1 MDESKTATNP
11 EVTLTS
17 VAHTSRDRKVINW
30 RFIGGFWYGA
40 LRYFVANKQIEKE
53 RFSLFYVFREACLTP
68 RKKKRNL
75 CPTKGRSRS
84 TKNDCALWKYHSLYR
99 IQNTVFN
106 VEPILSFDCFILC
119 LYICIAQSAQKTNNR
134 TKVIAQYCT
143 VRLVT
148 SMLTAR

>member
-53 RFSLFYVFREACLTP
+53 RFSLFYVFREAFLTP
-68 RKKKRNL
+68 PKKKRNL

-99 IQNTVFN
+99 IQNVK
-106 VEPILSFDCFILC
+106 PILSFDCFILC

>member
-68 RKKKRNL
+68 RKKKGEIFVQPRVDQGQQKTIARFENTIR
-75 CPTKGRSRS
+75 CIG
-84 TKNDCALWKYHSLYR
+84 YR
-99 IQNTVFN
+99 IQF
-106 VEPILSFDCFILC
+106 LMSFDCFILC